1 MREESNIE
9 KQEMEILESVIES
22 HTTET
27 KDISEKSIEE
37 LILELEELSNT
48 SNPYSISKNVEQI
61 KTLFYKKLKS
71 ENLTKEPSDQEK
83 QEQKE
88 KLHPSEIKF
97 KKIHNK
103 FKKLKSNYRR
113 EREKIEENNLIIKQ
127 NIIKNINDLVK
138 EEESIK
144 TTFEKFKI
152 LQKKW
157 KNTGKVPIQKSN
169 DLWQNYHHHVELFY
183 DYLKINRE
191 LRDLDFKKN
200 LEKKI
205 TLCEKAE
212 SLISEKSVN
221 ISFDRLQELHQ
232 EWKETGPVIREE
244 RENIWKRFQDAS
256 RKINKKRNDYFL
268 QIKER
273 NQSNL
278 DKKSAICIQIKE
290 LSSTCSNSHQ
300 DWKNKTEQLA
310 GLSEKWKKAA
320 PINKNDLKKSWSEFR
335 EACNHFYSLKNSFY
349 KSKKENNNNN
359 LMIKINICEKA
370 EILSNSTDWK
380 NTSKELINLQNDWKN
395 SPYVPDNLSSPI
407 WKRFRKSCN
416 TFFNSRKEYYS
427 KHEKERKN
435 NLKIKEDLIKEVK
448 NFTPSDNPKSDI
460 EKLKEFS
467 KKWNKTGSVPEKY
480 KNINKDF
487 NKLISSQYNNLKVTK
502 KEKERI
508 QFQVKV
514 ESLKENSSLLNKEKE
529 QLRSEIE
536 KVKKTIIQYENNIS
550 FFGNNK
556 GTEKLKDDVLKKI
569 EKSKSEI
576 DQLKSKLSVLNK
588 I

>member
-1 MREESNIE
+1 MKEESNIE
-9 KQEMEILESVIES
+9 KQEMEISESVIES
-22 HTTET
+22 HTIDT

-37 LILELEELSNT
+37 LILELEEMSKT
-48 SNPYSISKNVEQI
+48 SNPYSISKNVEEI

-71 ENLTKEPSDQEK
+71 ENLTKEPSDKEK
-83 QEQKE
+83 GEQKE

-97 KKIHNK
+97 KKIHNN
-103 FKKLKSNYRR
+103 FKKLKLNYRR
-113 EREKIEENNLIIKQ
+113 EREKIEENNLVIKQ
-127 NIIKNINDLVK
+127 NIINDIDDLIK

-290 LSSTCSNSHQ
+290 LISTSSNSHQ
-300 DWKNKTEQLA
+300 EWKNKTEQLVR
-310 GLSEKWKKAA
+310 LSKKWKKAA
-320 PINKNDLKKSWSEFR
+320 PINKNDLKKSWSDFR
-335 EACNHFYSLKNSFY
+335 EVYNHFYSLKNSFY

-370 EILSNSTDWK
+370 ESLSNSTDWK

-416 TFFNSRKEYYS
+416 TFFNSREEYYS
-427 KHEKERKN
+427 KQDKERKN

-448 NFTPSDNPKSDI
+448 SFTPSGTPKSDI

-467 KKWNKTGSVPEKY
+467 KKWNKTGFFPEKY

-487 NKLISSQYNNLKVTK
+487 NKLISSHYNNLKVTK

-508 QFQVKV
+508 QFQVKT
-514 ESLKENSSLLNKEKE
+514 ESLKKNSSLLNKEKE

-550 FFGNNK
+550 FFGKNK
-556 GTEKLKDDVLKKI
+556 GTEKLKHEVVKKI
-569 EKSKSEI
+569 EKSKSKIIE
-576 DQLKSKLSVLNK
+576 LKSKLSVLNK

>member
-1 MREESNIE
+1 M
-9 KQEMEILESVIES
+9 
-22 HTTET
+22 
-27 KDISEKSIEE
+27 
-37 LILELEELSNT
+37 
-48 SNPYSISKNVEQI
+48 SISH
-61 KTLFYKKLKS
+61 YYS
-71 ENLTKEPSDQEK
+71 
-83 QEQKE
+83 
-88 KLHPSEIKF
+88 SEIDSF
-97 KKIHNK
+97 FHY
-103 FKKLKSNYRR
+103 L
-113 EREKIEENNLIIKQ
+113 E
-127 NIIKNINDLVK
+127 
-138 EEESIK
+138 
-144 TTFEKFKI
+144 FEKGYS
-152 LQKKW
+152 
-157 KNTGKVPIQKSN
+157 KNT
-169 DLWQNYHHHVELFY
+169 
-183 DYLKINRE
+183 
-191 LRDLDFKKN
+191 
-200 LEKKI
+200 
-205 TLCEKAE
+205 
-212 SLISEKSVN
+212 ISS
-221 ISFDRLQELHQ
+221 
-232 EWKETGPVIREE
+232 
-244 RENIWKRFQDAS
+244 
-256 RKINKKRNDYFL
+256 Y
-268 QIKER
+268 
-273 NQSNL
+273 
-278 DKKSAICIQIKE
+278 
-290 LSSTCSNSHQ
+290 
-300 DWKNKTEQLA
+300 
-310 GLSEKWKKAA
+310 
-320 PINKNDLKKSWSEFR
+320 KNDLKKSWSNFR
-335 EACNHFYSLKNSFY
+335 EVCNHFYSLKNSFY

-370 EILSNSTDWK
+370 ESLSNSTDWK

-427 KHEKERKN
+427 KQDKERKN
-435 NLKIKEDLIKEVK
+435 NLKIKEDLIMEVK
-448 NFTPSDNPKSDI
+448 NFTPSDNPKSDV

-467 KKWNKTGSVPEKY
+467 KKWNKTGFVPEKY